1 MSISGLGP
9 HGERAAPADKII
21 LSEAEGAAA
30 RKRRFV
36 VAVVLHTTTSDWSK
50 QELAGIVTM
59 LGRFGAAVVE
69 VIDCGFDVDAQNEA
83 LRRLATQ
90 RLDAVISIPIGNAK
104 VADTHRALAATGTKV
119 VLLDNSPTG
128 LVPGT
133 DYVSIV
139 SGDNFGLGQIAA
151 ELLSPWVQRDGQIGI
166 LSYAADFFATHE
178 REIAFRKWI
187 GDRRPDISIVRGK
200 FREPNHAA
208 EVANA
213 LLDEHPALAGLFAVW
228 DVPATIAAGALR
240 ARGARLAITTVD
252 LGNEAAVDLA
262 NNGLIKGVAAQQ
274 PFDQG
279 LAAATITL
287 QALLGKSIPPWIAL
301 PGLAVNANNVVEAYQ
316 VVWHAP
322 APPAVAHLRQ
332 AAVRDQSR

>member
-9 HGERAAPADKII
+9 HGERAAPADKIV
-21 LSEAEGAAA
+21 LSEAEQTAAS
-30 RKRRFV
+30 KRRFA

-69 VIDCGFDVDAQNEA
+69 VIDCGFDVDTQNDA
-83 LRRLATQ
+83 LRRLAKQ
-90 RLDAVISIPIGNAK
+90 KLDAVISIPIGNAK
-104 VADTHRALAATGTKV
+104 VADTHRALAATGTKL
-119 VLLDNSPTG
+119 VLLDNGPTG
-128 LVPGT
+128 LIPGT
-133 DYVSIV
+133 DYVSVV

-151 ELLSPWVQRDGQIGI
+151 ELLSPWIEKNGEIGI

-178 REIAFRKWI
+178 REIAFRKWMS
-187 GDRRPDISIVRGK
+187 DRRPDISIVRGK
-200 FREPNHAA
+200 FQEPSHAA
-208 EVANA
+208 QVASA

-228 DVPATIAAGALR
+228 DVPATIAASELR
-240 ARGARLAITTVD
+240 ARGAKLAITTVD
-252 LGNEAAVDLA
+252 LGNEAAADLT

-274 PFDQG
+274 PYDQG
-279 LAAATITL
+279 LAVATITL

-301 PGLAVNANNVVEAYQ
+301 PGLAVTGDNVVEAYQ

-322 APPAVAHLRQ
+322 APPAVARLRL